1 MSSVTEMFNS
11 FKVNQTIRI
20 PFSNLMIIVDYNV
33 GGYIFDMELLRIVK
47 NFDILSDDV
56 YAL

>member
-1 MSSVTEMFNS
+1 MSSVTEMYNS

-20 PFSNLMIIVDYNV
+20 PFSNLMILVDYNV

-47 NFDILSDDV
+47 NFDIL
-56 YAL
+56 